1 MNEIRNLCAQIPAGL
16 HDKVRE
22 EKERTGKN
30 LNQYITDLLT
40 EYYLLKEKEG
50 GTIKAMRTLAFQ
62 IPEEL
67 FQRIKAH
74 LDRESASRGKKLTQR
89 QFVLGLVEK
98 ELLRAEAETAAKTSA
113 DAENPQEN
121 PDTEENTSDNAYE

>member
-1 MNEIRNLCAQIPAGL
+1 MNETRNLCAQIPADL
-16 HDKVRE
+16 HDIVRE

-40 EYYLLKEKEG
+40 EYYHWKEKG
-50 GTIKAMRTLAFQ
+50 GKYTETMRTLAFQ

-89 QFVLGLVEK
+89 EFVLKLIEK
-98 ELLRAEAETAAKTSA
+98 ELTRTESLPA
-113 DAENPQEN
+113 
-121 PDTEENTSDNAYE
+121 EENTLENNYT